1 MRPPRCSPHLR
12 STGVPDPDPLD
23 YAVTFAQ
30 YDALERAIVN
40 RSRVAIRINGGEMV
54 VIPQAIQLKGGRELL
69 LTLNPSSGLPL
80 LLAID
85 DIERLEVV
93 R

>member
-1 MRPPRCSPHLR
+1 M
-12 STGVPDPDPLD
+12 T
-23 YAVTFAQ
+23 AAQ

-40 RSRVAIRINGGEMV
+40 RSRVAIRLNGAEMV
-54 VIPQAIQLKGGRELL
+54 VIPESIRVQGGRELL
-69 LTLNPSSGLPL
+69 VTQNPSSGLPL
-80 LLAID
+80 LMRID

>member
-1 MRPPRCSPHLR
+1 M
-12 STGVPDPDPLD
+12 T
-23 YAVTFAQ
+23 AAQ

-40 RSRVAIRINGGEMV
+40 RSRVAIRLNGAELV
-54 VIPQAIQLKGGRELL
+54 VIPESIRVQGGRELL
-69 LTLNPSSGLPL
+69 VTQNPSSGLPL
-80 LLAID
+80 LMQID